1 MPSRIGPNQATTTP
15 RPGSPAEESA
25 TRTNLPAARRV
36 SVEGSLSAL
45 SVRPKTLKGLPHDV
59 LLQIAGDLRG
69 ADVAM
74 LSRVSK
80 TMYAHHGEEAKAISD
95 LKGNVID
102 SKQLLRLMGVGVADV
117 KQAGRRTIRGWSETR
132 QDELLKPAIT
142 FIMGKLK
149 ALDDVPADKRAE
161 LLDDF
166 LTAAAHMRPEEVGAT
181 AAGLTT
187 AYYRRL
193 PSERKQAFFDK
204 ALDTAKG
211 FQPGFRPQILG
222 KLAQFVFES
231 LDPNSPD
238 AGSIAAARD
247 NIANIANGSDDI
259 ASGQLKPILEKL
271 SDPSKFSLLAIG
283 QTNPLGPGD
292 WKSPFDAV
300 VEAGKKL
307 KPDDMQGV
315 HANLKRALDDIHE
328 MLGNFGANEMAA
340 ARHALK
346 DLEPADSGTASARA
360 GDVSG

>member
-1 MPSRIGPNQATTTP
+1 MPSRIGPNQATPTS
-15 RPGSPAEESA
+15 RSERPAEEST
-25 TRTNLPAARRV
+25 TRTNSPDKNAARPR
-36 SVEGSLSAL
+36 SVQGPLSDL
-45 SVRPKTLKGLPHDV
+45 RRPKRLPDDV
-59 LLQIAGDLRG
+59 HHLIAEQARG
-69 ADVAM
+69 ADLGNLA
-74 LSRVSK
+74 LVSK
-80 TMYAHHGEEAKAISD
+80 RMYALYADEAKAFSD
-95 LKGNVID
+95 LKREATD
-102 SKQLLRLMGVGVADV
+102 SKHLLRQVGVAEP
-117 KQAGRRTIRGWSETR
+117 GRTTIPGWSPAR
-132 QDELLKPAIT
+132 QNELLEPAVI
-142 FIMGKLK
+142 FIQGKLK
-149 ALDDVPADKRAE
+149 ALNDVPADKRAE

-166 LTAAAHMRPEEVGAT
+166 LTAAANIQPEDVGAT

-193 PSERKQAFFDK
+193 PPESKQAFFDK

-211 FQPGFRPQILG
+211 FQPGFRPQILV